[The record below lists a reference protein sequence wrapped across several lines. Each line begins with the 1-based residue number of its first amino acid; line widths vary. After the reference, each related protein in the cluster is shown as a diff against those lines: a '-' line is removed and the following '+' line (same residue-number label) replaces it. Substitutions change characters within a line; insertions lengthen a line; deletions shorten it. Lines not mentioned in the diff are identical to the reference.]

1 MAYDNGRKAKAQ
13 KAERTAKYDT
23 ERRRMQQDLEGRER
37 EAKRRRMENLNGM
50 NGDEREG
57 GGESFENPVEKL
69 RKESERLKRERDRR
83 MKEELEKA
91 REKEVQETEADESQ
105 RTVKVRFQKGVDRKI
120 LSTEKLEDIL
130 SKYGGVENV
139 ILGKSA
145 LVIFETVSGAK
156 AASSSRNADS
166 PLIKEITLAESKS
179 DNAASIPPTETEAEN
194 VSEKRQEKSPVPPLR
209 SVPSKPPPRFSF
221 KPTVLNH
228 SDGAD
233 YESITLLRMRKL
245 EKEKLEREI
254 LRKEKLEMESAPGVE
269 T

>member
-1 MAYDNGRKAKAQ
+1 
-13 KAERTAKYDT
+13 
-23 ERRRMQQDLEGRER
+23 MQQDLEGRER

-50 NGDEREG
+50 NEEG
-57 GGESFENPVEKL
+57 EGESFENPVEKL

-83 MKEELEKA
+83 MKEELEKM

-105 RTVKVRFQKGVDRKI
+105 RTVKVRFHKGVDRKI
-120 LSTEKLEDIL
+120 LSTEKLEEIL

-156 AASSSRNADS
+156 DACNSRNAES
-166 PLIKEITLAESKS
+166 PLIKEINLAESKS
-179 DNAASIPPTETEAEN
+179 DNATSIPPTETETEN
-194 VSEKRQEKSPVPPLR
+194 VSEKREEKSPVPPPR

-254 LRKEKLEMESAPGVE
+254 LMKEKMEMESASGVE